1 MSKLA
6 EFKALEAQLAA
17 QLQQLDQMK
26 NDSGLKREIEF
37 ETKLQELLA
46 EYNVGLKQVISIL
59 DPHYRAAPA
68 SSTASAVKS
77 RKPRELK
84 RYKNPH
90 SGEVVETKGGNHR
103 TLKAW
108 KQEFGGDTVE
118 SWLE

>member
-46 EYNVGLKQVISIL
+46 EYNVGLKQVIAIL
-59 DPHYRAAPA
+59 DPHYRAAPFRRYRRSNRA
-68 SSTASAVKS
+68 SRVSSNATSTRTAAKS
-77 RKPRELK
+77 WKPK
-84 RYKNPH
+84 
-90 SGEVVETKGGNHR
+90 VVT
-103 TLKAW
+103 TAP
-108 KQEFGGDTVE
+108 
-118 SWLE
+118 